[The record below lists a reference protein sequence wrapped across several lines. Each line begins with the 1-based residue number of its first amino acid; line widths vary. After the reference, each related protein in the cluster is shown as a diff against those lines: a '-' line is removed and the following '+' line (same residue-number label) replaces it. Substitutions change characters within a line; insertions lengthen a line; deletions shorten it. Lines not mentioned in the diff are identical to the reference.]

1 MDLRPLLRL
10 LASGS
15 FHSGEKLGDELQISR
30 TAVWKQV
37 ERLRSLGI
45 EVHSV
50 TGKGYRIP
58 TALSLLSK
66 AQILS
71 QLGASA
77 ANWSGS
83 LDVLFSTGS
92 TNVDVMEKAQSGLDR
107 YIVVAEHQTHGKG
120 RRGRT
125 WVSPLGAN
133 IYFSMLASF
142 QSGVAALEGLS
153 LVVALLVSRA
163 LERCGCRDLG
173 LKWPNDILVDGKK
186 LAGIL
191 LEISGDVAGPC
202 KVVIGIGLNVRMPR
216 SAGAQ
221 IDQPYTDLES
231 CFSGVPDRNHLVAQL
246 ILDLE
251 SGLAEFSRTGFSTFY
266 SLWQHRDIYRGTL
279 VELRSGNSSIRG
291 IAQGVNHSGALLL
304 QTEDGLKVIT
314 GGEVVPSLR
323 PVSDGGAV

>member
-1 MDLRPLLRL
+1 MDLRPLLGI

-15 FHSGEKLGDELQISR
+15 FHSGEKLGGELQISR

-37 ERLRSLGI
+37 ERLRSLGV

-58 TALSLLSK
+58 AALSLLNE
-66 AQILS
+66 AQILAGV
-71 QLGASA
+71 GASA
-77 ANWSGS
+77 ANWEGR

-92 TNVDVMEKAQSGLDR
+92 TNVDAMEKAQSGADR
-107 YIVVAEHQTHGKG
+107 YIVVAEHQSQGKG

-133 IYFSMLASF
+133 IYFSMLVSF

-153 LVVALLVSRA
+153 LVVALLVARA

-173 LKWPNDILVDGKK
+173 LKWPNDILVEGKK

-202 KVVIGIGLNVRMPR
+202 KVVIGIGLNVRMP
-216 SAGAQ
+216 SSVTEQ
-221 IDQPYTDLES
+221 IDQPFTDLER
-231 CFSGVPDRNHLVAQL
+231 CFSGVPDRNYLVAQL
-246 ILDLE
+246 ILELE
-251 SGLAEFSRTGFSTFY
+251 VGLAEFSRTGFSEFY
-266 SLWQHRDIYRGTL
+266 SLWQDRDIYKGRM
-279 VELRSGNSSIRG
+279 VELRSGGSVMRG
-291 IAQGVNHSGALLL
+291 IVHGINHSGALLL
-304 QTEDGLKVIT
+304 ETDEGLKVIT

-323 PVSDGGAV
+323 PVNEEGEF